1 MNKKKK
7 GILIMVGALIIM
19 AITVYTFK
27 DGRDMAE
34 VEKAQEADI
43 EQTALETL
51 NEDNDL
57 FSDDVDFGDV
67 EVAPLALDT
76 TKTEKI

>member
-1 MNKKKK
+1 
-7 GILIMVGALIIM
+7 MVGALIIM

>member
-1 MNKKKK
+1 MALSV
-7 GILIMVGALIIM
+7 IVIMVV
-19 AITVYTFK
+19 VYMFK
-27 DGRDMAE
+27 DDRNMAE
-34 VEKAQEADI
+34 VEKEQEADI
-43 EQTALETL
+43 EQVASETL

-76 TKTEKI
+76 TKSEKL

>member
-1 MNKKKK
+1 MNKSKK
-7 GILIMVGALIIM
+7 GMLIMALSVIVIM
-19 AITVYTFK
+19 VVVYMFK
-27 DGRDMAE
+27 DDRNMAE
-34 VEKAQEADI
+34 VEKEQEADI
-43 EQTALETL
+43 EQVASETL

-76 TKTEKI
+76 TKSEKL